1 MLREERENLYFN
13 LCLENGFYMEAED
26 GKNIFQR
33 LIDRIKALIEKIK
46 KFINEKIL
54 KKEIPKEVEVDEGIM
69 AHIKK
74 GLGVIKKFL
83 SNGFKFFATH
93 KKIAAAV
100 LAVVGIGTL
109 VDLRN
114 GRAVKIQRTSLNR
127 LIKSCQDDIEACNKE
142 IREIENGTD
151 DLTKMY
157 NSINEG
163 LKKNNIDTQLD
174 SKSAKDINDSK
185 LKWLKPTI
193 PTRKKQIKEA
203 KEQLNSLPKYGSI
216 LYAIAGYIQK
226 VLTYLGSK
234 IGKSKTEKKGE

>member
-1 MLREERENLYFN
+1 MLREDRGDLYFN
-13 LCLENGFYMEAED
+13 LCLESGFYMEAED

-74 GLGVIKKFL
+74 ALGTIKKFL

-93 KKIAAAV
+93 KKIAAGV
-100 LAVVGIGTL
+100 LAVVGIATV
-109 VDLRN
+109 VDLSN
-114 GRAVKIQRTSLNR
+114 GRNVKITRDNLNSV
-127 LIKSCQDDIEACNKE
+127 IK
-142 IREIENGTD
+142 
-151 DLTKMY
+151 
-157 NSINEG
+157 
-163 LKKNNIDTQLD
+163 D
-174 SKSAKDINDSK
+174 SKTILDETEHNLKMASEMEEWLNTNPKDLNKKAADIMRDTVKTVKKEEPLRAMKAKK
-185 LKWLKPTI
+185 YKKKAEEELK
-193 PTRKKQIKEA
+193 E
-203 KEQLNSLPKYGSI
+203 LPKYGSI